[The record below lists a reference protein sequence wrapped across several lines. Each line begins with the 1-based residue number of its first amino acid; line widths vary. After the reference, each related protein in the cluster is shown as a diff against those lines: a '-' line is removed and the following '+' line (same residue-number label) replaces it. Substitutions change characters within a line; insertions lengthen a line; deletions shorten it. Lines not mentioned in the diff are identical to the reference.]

1 MRGCVRLAEPRW
13 DPRERSSPNLLGAS
27 GARASAQ
34 LGAAIAFISEMQE
47 LMLVI
52 VTVAERVIV
61 RVRCADGVCVS
72 ASEGANKLFVRK
84 ENPCCTSRCKRKFLT
99 AFEKRG

>member
-27 GARASAQ
+27 GVRASAQ

-61 RVRCADGVCVS
+61 RVRCADRVCVS

-84 ENPCCTSRCKRKFLT
+84 QNPVAHHDARQVPD
-99 AFEKRG
+99 GV